1 MTNDYKTTLLEYLSG
16 NLEEETGINIPQFSQ
31 PIITETN
38 LYDELMTLMPKGF
51 QQKGYLRC
59 KDSNGDFNGKT
70 IIYGYRFN
78 DNNWTFENALG
89 FIALLD
95 ENLELLECITQFSSG
110 TPLNKIMAMNVDETG
125 KLYAVDIPND
135 HTSGRI
141 ILLNNVSIKAN
152 SAQHYTATLR
162 TSYFLQGN
170 VSQDVKR
177 IYTIIKQPN
186 GANYLMVLLDGK
198 CTNLKINVGTTNEWT
213 DYNINNVPNENQ
225 SGIIGIQPYWDS
237 EENLSITMLKFV
249 YMPLPDYQYYCTIAK
264 GTNDENNVIQ
274 MQQLYNIVDDIFGG
288 ADGVIPYDDIP
299 TTYDWRHSFASS
311 VSTLILNPTHFYIS
325 IPVSKYNLDTENTDL
340 IIRTIEYN
348 NGTKTNKYD
357 FTYENP
363 IDHETSDALTELIM
377 INNNLFFNYNISDN
391 TLSTYPFYTSYFG
404 IMLNQNTTQYIDV
417 GIVPSGFTQSFH
429 ILNIIN
435 VYNLYMFN
443 TIGYSFERDK
453 YVYYKDILIYNSN
466 NYNGEAYCNTNT
478 LIPNQ
483 VWLYDENDNIVFA
496 RNLYNKTIYN
506 NITEATVEV
515 PNTMLNDLTISTQ
528 KLIGETNYILCE
540 NTDDIEKNIYETLY
554 INFFI
559 TLLMQN
565 RNTLDYI
572 TNLPGSNRINNSVSE
587 TKDYENAKIGKVRI
601 NYTDGTSKTKDII
614 SSIITNNIAD
624 IQFQLTIL
632 SDILNIEILS
642 NDGLTTYQTITDFTD
657 YDIGKT
663 YIISQKCY
671 VE

>member
-1 MTNDYKTTLLEYLSG
+1 
-16 NLEEETGINIPQFSQ
+16 
-31 PIITETN
+31 
-38 LYDELMTLMPKGF
+38 
-51 QQKGYLRC
+51 
-59 KDSNGDFNGKT
+59 
-70 IIYGYRFN
+70 
-78 DNNWTFENALG
+78 
-89 FIALLD
+89 
-95 ENLELLECITQFSSG
+95 
-110 TPLNKIMAMNVDETG
+110 
-125 KLYAVDIPND
+125 
-135 HTSGRI
+135 
-141 ILLNNVSIKAN
+141 
-152 SAQHYTATLR
+152 
-162 TSYFLQGN
+162 
-170 VSQDVKR
+170 
-177 IYTIIKQPN
+177 
-186 GANYLMVLLDGK
+186 
-198 CTNLKINVGTTNEWT
+198 
-213 DYNINNVPNENQ
+213 
-225 SGIIGIQPYWDS
+225 
-237 EENLSITMLKFV
+237 
-249 YMPLPDYQYYCTIAK
+249 
-264 GTNDENNVIQ
+264 
-274 MQQLYNIVDDIFGG
+274 
-288 ADGVIPYDDIP
+288 
-299 TTYDWRHSFASS
+299 
-311 VSTLILNPTHFYIS
+311 
-325 IPVSKYNLDTENTDL
+325 
-340 IIRTIEYN
+340 
-348 NGTKTNKYD
+348 
-357 FTYENP
+357 
-363 IDHETSDALTELIM
+363 
-377 INNNLFFNYNISDN
+377 
-391 TLSTYPFYTSYFG
+391 
-404 IMLNQNTTQYIDV
+404 
-417 GIVPSGFTQSFH
+417 
-429 ILNIIN
+429 
-435 VYNLYMFN
+435 MFN
-443 TIGYSFERDK
+443 IIGYSFERDK

-478 LIPNQ
+478 LVPNQ

-587 TKDYENAKIGKVRI
+587 IKDYDNAKIGKVRI
-601 NYTDGTSKTKDII
+601 NYIDGTSKTKDII

>member
-1 MTNDYKTTLLEYLSG
+1 MTNDYKTTLLEYLTG

-59 KDSNGDFNGKT
+59 KDNNGDFNGKT

-78 DNNWTFENALG
+78 DDNWTYENALG
-89 FIALLD
+89 FIVLLD

-170 VSQDVKR
+170 VSQDAKR

-311 VSTLILNPTHFYIS
+311 VSTLIINPTHFYIS

-340 IIRTIEYN
+340 IVRTIEYN

-363 IDHETSDALTELIM
+363 VDHETSDALTELIM

-404 IMLNQNTTQYIDV
+404 IMLDQNTTQYTDV

-435 VYNLYMFN
+435 VYNLYIFN

-478 LIPNQ
+478 LVPNQ

-506 NITEATVEV
+506 NITEATIEV

-572 TNLPGSNRINNSVSE
+572 TNLSGSNRINNSVSE
-587 TKDYENAKIGKVRI
+587 IKDYDDAKIGKVRV
-601 NYTDGTSKTKDII
+601 NYENGTSIVKDII
-614 SSIITNNIAD
+614 SSTITNNIAD

>member
-1 MTNDYKTTLLEYLSG
+1 MTNDYKTTLLEYLTG
-16 NLEEETGINIPQFSQ
+16 NLQEETGINIPQFSQ
-31 PIITETN
+31 STITETD
-38 LYDELMTLMPKGF
+38 LYDELMILMPKGF

-59 KDSNGDFNGKT
+59 KDNNGDFNGKT
-70 IIYGYRFN
+70 IMYGYRFN
-78 DNNWTFENALG
+78 DDNWTYENALG
-89 FIALLD
+89 FIVLLD
-95 ENLELLECITQFSSG
+95 ENLELIECITQFSSG

-135 HTSGRI
+135 NTSGRI

-170 VSQDVKR
+170 VSQDAKR

-213 DYNINNVPNENQ
+213 DYDINDVANENQ

-264 GTNDENNVIQ
+264 GTNDENNIIQ
-274 MQQLYNIVDDIFGG
+274 MQELYNIVDDIFGG

-311 VSTLILNPTHFYIS
+311 VSTLILSPTHFYIS

-340 IIRTIEYN
+340 IVRTIEYN

-357 FTYENP
+357 FTYEEP
-363 IDHETSDALTELIM
+363 VDHETSDALTELIM

-404 IMLNQNTTQYIDV
+404 IMLEQDTTQYIDV

-443 TIGYSFERDK
+443 IIGYSFERDK

-478 LIPNQ
+478 LVPNQ
-483 VWLYDENDNIVFA
+483 IWLYDENDNIVFA

-506 NITEATVEV
+506 NITEATIEV

-528 KLIGETNYILCE
+528 KLIGETNYILCDIA
-540 NTDDIEKNIYETLY
+540 DDIEKNIYETLY

-572 TNLPGSNRINNSVSE
+572 TNLPGSNRINDSVSE
-587 TKDYENAKIGKVRI
+587 TKDYDNAKIGKVRI
-601 NYTDGTSKTKDII
+601 NYANGTSKTKDII
-614 SSIITNNIAD
+614 SSTITNNIAD

-663 YIISQKCY
+663 YTISQKCY